1 MRPGARQQ
9 AAIEILT
16 SLSNQ
21 RQPAADA
28 VKAWM
33 LTHRFAGSKD
43 RAEIGDIVFGALR
56 WKQSSA
62 WRMGFDEPR
71 AWVWGALRWGFG
83 WSAEQIEQSLVDDPH
98 APSPPTEAER
108 AALAGDNIA
117 DAPPHVRGDYPEWLD
132 ESFARAFGDDRA
144 EEGAAL
150 AVPASLDL
158 RVNTLK
164 STRDKVIAALA
175 ESPKLTEP
183 LQGTPYAPE
192 GVRIPWKQGRTF
204 PWATEQSFVKGW
216 YEVQDEGSQLAAL
229 LSGAE
234 PGMQVADVCA
244 GGGGKTLAL
253 AALMQNK
260 GQIFAYDVDG
270 RRVAPIKERADRAG
284 VRNLQIRTPMRTK
297 DALEDLRNRMDIVF
311 VDAPCTGSGT
321 WRRNPDSKWRLRPNA
336 LAKRLEEQRQALA
349 MAAPLVKPGGKLIY
363 VTCSVLPE
371 ENEDQ
376 VSAFIA
382 ESGFTSVDVQSPAPA
397 HARAVGLQMTRC
409 CNASKLRYRANG
421 LWRIVVAR
429 DCLPERPSALRAASA
444 FAFHHRRASPAWRA
458 AFQPTRQDRRAGAL
472 AQRRDASP
480 QLRNRRPR
488 GLLSLRA
495 AGCGAYPLLVRC
507 LKSRP

>member
-9 AAIEILT
+9 AAIEILS
-16 SLSNQ
+16 SLETE
-21 RQPAADA
+21 RRPAADA

-62 WRMGFDEPR
+62 WRMGEDNPR

-83 WSAEQIEQSLVDDPH
+83 WSAEAIAEACEGDPH
-98 APSPPTEAER
+98 APPPPTAAEL
-108 AALAGDNIA
+108 AALNGDSIA
-117 DAPPHVRGDYPEWLD
+117 SAPAHIAGDYPEWLD
-132 ESFARAFGDDRA
+132 ASFARAFGDARA

-150 AVPASLDL
+150 AAPAPLDL

-164 STRDKVIAALA
+164 AVREKVTAALG
-175 ESPKLTEP
+175 ESPKLSEAP
-183 LQGTPYAPE
+183 QATPFAPE

-216 YEVQDEGSQLAAL
+216 FEVQDEGSQLAAL
-229 LSGAE
+229 MCAVA

-253 AALMQNK
+253 AATMQNK
-260 GQIFAYDVDG
+260 GQIFAHDVDG
-270 RRVAPIKERADRAG
+270 RRLAPLKERLDRAG
-284 VRNLQIRTPMRTK
+284 ARNVQIRAPARAR
-297 DALEDLRNRMDIVF
+297 DVLDDLRGRMDVVL

-336 LAKRLEEQRQALA
+336 LTARLEEQKQALA
-349 MAAPLVKPGGKLIY
+349 LAAPLVKPGGRLIY

-376 VSAFIA
+376 AAAFLASDAAFSPVALSAAF
-382 ESGFTSVDVQSPAPA
+382 PAYERGA
-397 HARAVGLQMTRC
+397 ALQMTPHLTGC
-409 CNASKLRYRANG
+409 DGFFVAVFVRA
-421 LWRIVVAR
+421 
-429 DCLPERPSALRAASA
+429 
-444 FAFHHRRASPAWRA
+444 
-458 AFQPTRQDRRAGAL
+458 
-472 AQRRDASP
+472 
-480 QLRNRRPR
+480 
-488 GLLSLRA
+488 
-495 AGCGAYPLLVRC
+495 
-507 LKSRP
+507 